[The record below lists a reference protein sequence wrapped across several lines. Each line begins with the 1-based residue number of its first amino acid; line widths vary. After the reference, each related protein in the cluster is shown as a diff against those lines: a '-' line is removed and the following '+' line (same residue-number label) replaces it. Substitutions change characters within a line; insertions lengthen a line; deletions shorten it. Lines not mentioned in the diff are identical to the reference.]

1 MGDVKE
7 AVVDI
12 DPTVNKTEVYMLDE
26 VEMEPE
32 LNKKTDNTEEE
43 KPVHNCVEATD
54 DDQSN
59 RKDKHISTSPT
70 DGTDYRIIPI
80 TIENTKED
88 AIDNFSTGRE
98 GGVDDTF
105 KNDETSINRDNV
117 EDKVDANVESCDMD
131 CRTIPIE
138 IEEVACMNNQEQVE
152 DSVKELEK
160 VADESIDEHRDTD
173 GILKKEDD
181 IIGFDVKPEP
191 KVQDTPAVET
201 VVTKHGQP
209 KDSEVEKKKEKKKSF
224 IKEWQQDLKEFFG
237 GKKKKKSKL

>member
-32 LNKKTDNTEEE
+32 LDEKTDNTEEE

-59 RKDKHISTSPT
+59 RKDEHISTSPT

-88 AIDNFSTGRE
+88 AIDNTFTGRE
-98 GGVDDTF
+98 GCVDDTF
-105 KNDETSINRDNV
+105 KNDETSINRDKL
-117 EDKVDANVESCDMD
+117 EDEMDANVESCDMD

-181 IIGFDVKPEP
+181 IIG
-191 KVQDTPAVET
+191 
-201 VVTKHGQP
+201 
-209 KDSEVEKKKEKKKSF
+209 
-224 IKEWQQDLKEFFG
+224 
-237 GKKKKKSKL
+237 